1 MERRVYLIDD
11 DSAIRESLTFLLSTQ
26 NLAVQTYESAVDF
39 LRQVRELPPGCIVTD
54 LRMPNVTGLQLVRT
68 LKEQGTDWPVIVM
81 TGHGDV
87 PLAVEAMKAG
97 VVDFLEKPFSD
108 DVILATL
115 ESAFIRLDAKGD
127 TESERAE
134 FNSRIAKLSGREREV
149 MAGLVGGKANKVIAD
164 DLGISAR
171 TVEIYRA
178 NVMTKM
184 GARSLSE
191 LVRIALVS
199 GVF

>member
-11 DSAIRESLTFLLSTQ
+11 DSAIRESLSFLLSTQ
-26 NLAVQTYESAVDF
+26 NLAVSVYESAVEF
-39 LRQVRELPPGCIVTD
+39 LQRVGELPAGCVVTD
-54 LRMPNVTGLQLVRT
+54 LRMPDVTGLQLVRM
-68 LKEQGTDWPVIVM
+68 LKDRGVDWPVIVM

-108 DVILATL
+108 DVILDTI
-115 ESAFIRLDAKGD
+115 ESAFARLDVKGQ
-127 TESERAE
+127 TESERAA
-134 FNSRIAKLSGREREV
+134 FNTRIATLTGREREV
-149 MAGLVGGKANKVIAD
+149 MAGLVAGSANKVIAS

-184 GARSLSE
+184 QARSLSE
-191 LVRIALVS
+191 LVRMALVS
-199 GVF
+199 GAF